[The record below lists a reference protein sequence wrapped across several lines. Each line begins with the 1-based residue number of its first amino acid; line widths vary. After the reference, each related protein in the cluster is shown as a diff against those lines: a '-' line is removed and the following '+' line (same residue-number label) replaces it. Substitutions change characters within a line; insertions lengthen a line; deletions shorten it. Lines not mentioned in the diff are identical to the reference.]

1 MVGTRLIACTNLYV
15 QSVTFYNV
23 HAILLCFCVED
34 SYTTKACNA
43 GYIYYVYM
51 YVYCCLLQTFIC
63 KKMLTFMQSFMT
75 SNPGACTVLQ
85 SKRANF

>member
-23 HAILLCFCVED
+23 HAILFFCVED

-43 GYIYYVYM
+43 GYIILCIYV
-51 YVYCCLLQTFIC
+51 CILLFVT
-63 KKMLTFMQSFMT
+63 
-75 SNPGACTVLQ
+75 
-85 SKRANF
+85 NFHVQKNADIHAIIYDK